1 MKCVERLLD
10 LLARDED
17 SGIKEIVQI
26 ISEFAKDD
34 EEKADTEKLQLRRV
48 VMARMLSK
56 SLQAGDPVFEKVS
69 RAVYLA
75 ARGVVLGGNGPQ
87 GKKLAEMALRR
98 VGAVLLTHRVVEA
111 AEVLVVAATVTVGV
125 HEPWYTHLTANM

>member
-26 ISEFAKDD
+26 ISEFAKDG